1 MNLIPSRAAQCG
13 TVAFFKNGQKPFV
26 PLITVPVTITAAGQ
40 LLVAFGQFTL
50 SSRRDDSQGYPGFP
64 HPYTAGGML
73 LLTASD
79 PSGLVDV
86 PLSSGLQLDPP
97 TVRDGFPGGGTDTS
111 PMSPY
116 VNHNR
121 IAAYV
126 TTEADVGQRWITM
139 LGYCSSTYAQASDYL
154 LNETMEIALSVI
166 NGGVASQSTISSAPV
181 PLVPSTP
188 PAPILSPPPPPRPA
202 PPPPVSPP
210 PAAPLPSPSPWQS
223 IIDFIMGRK

>member
-1 MNLIPSRAAQCG
+1 VLPSVA
-13 TVAFFKNGQKPFV
+13 TVAFYTSSGSKPFV

-40 LLVAFGQFTL
+40 LLFVFGQFTL

-79 PSGLVDV
+79 PTSLVDV
-86 PLSSGLQLDPP
+86 PLSSGRQLDPP

-111 PMSPY
+111 PMNPY
-116 VNHNR
+116 VNHLR
-121 IAAYV
+121 VAAYV

-139 LGYCSSTYAQASDYL
+139 LGYCSSTYAGASDYL

-166 NGGVASQSTISSAPV
+166 NGE
-181 PLVPSTP
+181 
-188 PAPILSPPPPPRPA
+188 
-202 PPPPVSPP
+202 
-210 PAAPLPSPSPWQS
+210 
-223 IIDFIMGRK
+223 